1 MAIYHL
7 NARGCSP
14 STGAGAVRKAAY
26 QSGQAL
32 VEERTGELCD
42 YARKERVAAEGLA
55 LPAGAPA
62 MGRGELW
69 NAAERAWADAGG
81 GRALVARRYEFA
93 LPRELDESGRLA
105 CVRDFC
111 SLFPGRA
118 CDWAIHGDAAGSNP
132 HAHVLVSA
140 LELGPDGFAPARR
153 AAKGEKHYIC
163 RGPDGGTYDV
173 RAAEW
178 KAAKAEG
185 YEKVYNFNDGRRR
198 TMSEARAEGLGTA
211 DRKSKQPV
219 SCHRDGGLPAFD
231 LERAELMR
239 IRAAWAGIANRHLAE
254 LAARTGSALAEID
267 HRSHA
272 ERGLDET
279 PTVHE
284 GGGNSAIHRANAVRN
299 AEVRRENALIRELK
313 RAVAEAERAVG
324 ELRRRVRE
332 RRRVRVD
339 ARVDRR
345 KRARLDRRRRMAMA
359 TAAAR
364 KGAPACQAALEID
377 AAAGRVAEIDA
388 ELARLQGR
396 AGGPSSVMSTARL
409 RAQTRI
415 VELMAERDRILGTD
429 ANEGR
434 KKTVERP
441 QGHRPTG

>member
-42 YARKERVAAEGLA
+42 YARKERVVAEGLA
-55 LPAGAPA
+55 LPPGAPA
-62 MGRGELW
+62 VGRAELW
-69 NAAERAWADAGG
+69 NGAERAWADAGG
-81 GRALVARRYEFA
+81 GRALVAKRYEFA
-93 LPRELDESGRLA
+93 IPRELDEASRLA

-111 SLFPGRA
+111 GLFPSRA
-118 CDWAIHGDAAGSNP
+118 CDWAVHEDAAGTNP

-140 LELGPDGFAPARR
+140 LELGPDGFVPPRR

-163 RGPDGGTYDV
+163 RGSDGGTYDV
-173 RAAEW
+173 RARDWKSA
-178 KAAKAEG
+178 KAAG

-231 LERAELMR
+231 LEKAELKR
-239 IRAAWAGIANRHLAE
+239 IRAAWADIANRHLAE
-254 LAARTGSALAEID
+254 LAARTGSEPAEID

-272 ERGLDET
+272 ARGLDEP

-284 GGGNSAIHRANAVRN
+284 GGPNSVIHKVNADRN
-299 AEVRRENALIRELK
+299 ARIKRENALLRELK
-313 RAVAEAERAVG
+313 RAIADAERAIG

-332 RRRVRVD
+332 RHRARVD
-339 ARVDRR
+339 VRVDRR

-359 TAAAR
+359 TAASS
-364 KGAPACQAALEID
+364 KSAPARQAAPEVD
-377 AAAGRVAEIDA
+377 AAVARVAEIDA
-388 ELARLQGR
+388 EIARLQER
-396 AGGPSSVMSTARL
+396 AGGPSAAMSTARL
-409 RAQTRI
+409 KAQQR
-415 VELMAERDRILGTD
+415 VAELRAERDRILDG
-429 ANEGR
+429 GSR
-434 KKTVERP
+434 KKTVERL
-441 QGHRPTG
+441 QKSRPTG